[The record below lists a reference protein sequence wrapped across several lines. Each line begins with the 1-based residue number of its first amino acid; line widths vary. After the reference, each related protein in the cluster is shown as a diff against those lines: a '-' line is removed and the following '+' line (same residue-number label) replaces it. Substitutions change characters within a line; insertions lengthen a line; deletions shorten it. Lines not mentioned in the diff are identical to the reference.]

1 MCAAIPI
8 GSIGPRLR
16 EALEH
21 LPKGEALDVL
31 GDDGEPMAVLIPL
44 QARAGKPLSAS
55 EWDARWRAMAKRIGK
70 AWESD
75 KSAVETLAGMRR

>member
-8 GSIGPRLR
+8 GAAGPQLR

-21 LPKGEALDVL
+21 LPEGEALDLL
-31 GDDGEPMAVLIPL
+31 GEDGEPMAVLLPL
-44 QARAGKPLSAS
+44 KARGGKTLRAS

-70 AWESD
+70 AWKSD
-75 KSAVETLAGMRR
+75 KSALEILAEMRR